1 MIRTILD
8 KIMIYGSDEDKETIS
23 NILSLKLTDLQVE
36 ALLKLEAEIDDYIET
51 LQEPPDE
58 RDIAKLHPVFCEGCE
73 E

>member
-1 MIRTILD
+1 
-8 KIMIYGSDEDKETIS
+8 MIYGSDEDKETIS

-58 RDIAKLHPVFCEGCE
+58 CDIAKLHPVFCEGCE